1 MDNQMRLA
9 SLAILACPE
18 CLGALSLPGV
28 NSNSW
33 PTSELECVDEK
44 LRFPVI
50 DGIPQLVR
58 PERANAVQ
66 AMAENYSRVW
76 QKDGWGSTSPLYLLN
91 LPDRDT
97 TGRQSGKWTVKARSM
112 EALFDLF
119 RALPPR
125 RDLDLGCGVGWLTN
139 RLARRGYAAFAVD
152 IVQDNALGLRAANV
166 YLRAGSVF
174 ERVWGELER
183 PPFQAGTFD
192 AVICNASLHYAPS
205 LELTLAGVNRVLRP
219 GGVFVVMN
227 SPVHNEAQSAERAE
241 RSFRSQ
247 LSRLGASEYLVS
259 GYHHF
264 VQSRLEA
271 ALAATI
277 GPPRNQRFDPGRGF
291 RLSRRAKGI
300 LLGME
305 LASFP
310 IIWAQK
316 RIEPT

>member
-1 MDNQMRLA
+1 MQPT
-9 SLAILACPE
+9 SLAVLACPQ
-18 CLGALSLPGV
+18 CLGALSIPGAG
-28 NSNSW
+28 SDPW
-33 PTSELECVDEK
+33 PTAELECADEK
-44 LRFPVI
+44 IRFPVI
-50 DGIPQLVR
+50 DGIPQLVS
-58 PERANAVQ
+58 PERQNAVR
-66 AMAENYSRVW
+66 AMAEDYSRVW
-76 QKDGWGSTSPLYLLN
+76 QKDGWGSASALYLLN

-97 TGRQSGKWTVKARSM
+97 TNRQSGKWRVKARSM
-112 EALFDLF
+112 AALFELF
-119 RALPPR
+119 RTVSPR
-125 RDLDLGCGVGWLTN
+125 RVLDLGCGVGWLTN
-139 RLARRGYAAFAVD
+139 CLARRGYEAFAVD